1 MEEHKELIHHNELSS
16 DTKKSMKSRIL
27 VGVILFI
34 TLVPLFILGDYFFFA
49 LILFICGVSTYEI
62 IKAPQNETKKY
73 DSWVYIITY
82 FVIFGSLLLLL
93 ISNNYNSG
101 QILYNLINGF
111 SHVEI
116 SLSIGTLI
124 ILPYLILT
132 IFDKK
137 FSITDA
143 LYFICFDV
151 ILILGFSSLLFLRY
165 APINDFI
172 KSNGTSEIGL
182 SVRFGSSISLLLYLL
197 IGVCF
202 NDIFAYFTGVLFG
215 KHKMCPDISPKKTW
229 EGFIGGVIFSFIFS
243 FLFAFL
249 LAYFDYPIV
258 SCLTLSKTYNIVIIS
273 FIMPL
278 IATLGDLVFSSI
290 KRHYNVKDFGTL
302 LKSHGGALDRL
313 DSILISSIVISCVI
327 HLMTLSL

>member
-16 DTKKSMKSRIL
+16 DAKKSMKSRIL

-82 FVIFGSLLLLL
+82 FVIFGCLLLLL

-172 KSNGTSEIGL
+172 KSNGASEIGL

-215 KHKMCPDISPKKTW
+215 KHKMCPNISPKKTW

>member
-16 DTKKSMKSRIL
+16 DAKKSMKSRIL

-101 QILYNLINGF
+101 QVLYNLINGF

-172 KSNGTSEIGL
+172 RSNGTSEIGL
-182 SVRFGSSISLLLYLL
+182 SVRFGSSICLLLYLL

-215 KHKMCPDISPKKTW
+215 KHKMCPNISPKKTW

-327 HLMTLSL
+327 HLMTLSI

>member
-16 DTKKSMKSRIL
+16 DAKKSMKSRIL

-172 KSNGTSEIGL
+172 KSNGASEIGL

-215 KHKMCPDISPKKTW
+215 KHKMCPNISPKKTW

>member
-1 MEEHKELIHHNELSS
+1 M
-16 DTKKSMKSRIL
+16 
-27 VGVILFI
+27 
-34 TLVPLFILGDYFFFA
+34 
-49 LILFICGVSTYEI
+49 
-62 IKAPQNETKKY
+62 
-73 DSWVYIITY
+73 
-82 FVIFGSLLLLL
+82 
-93 ISNNYNSG
+93 
-101 QILYNLINGF
+101 INGF

-172 KSNGTSEIGL
+172 RSNGTSEIGL
-182 SVRFGSSISLLLYLL
+182 SVRFGSSICLLLYLL

-215 KHKMCPDISPKKTW
+215 KHKMCPNISPKKTW

-327 HLMTLSL
+327 HLMTLSI

>member
-16 DTKKSMKSRIL
+16 DAKKSMKSRIL

-62 IKAPQNETKKY
+62 IKAPQNGTKKY

-82 FVIFGSLLLLL
+82 FVIFGCLLLLL

-172 KSNGTSEIGL
+172 KSNGASEIGL
-182 SVRFGSSISLLLYLL
+182 SVRFGSSICLLLYLL

-215 KHKMCPDISPKKTW
+215 KHKMCPNISPKKTW

-258 SCLTLSKTYNIVIIS
+258 SCLTLSKTYNIVILS